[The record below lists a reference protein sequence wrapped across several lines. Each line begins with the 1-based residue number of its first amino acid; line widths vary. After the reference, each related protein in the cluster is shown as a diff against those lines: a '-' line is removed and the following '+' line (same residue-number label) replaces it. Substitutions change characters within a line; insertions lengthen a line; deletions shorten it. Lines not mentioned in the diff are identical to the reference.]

1 MASFLDYYREELGKR
16 AASSKDAASSGFT
29 TPDNLKGLNAM
40 SPGKSSPDSQGLGG
54 WVLDILDRPRNAIA
68 NVAKNAIDQGVNA
81 GEAFSKG
88 DVLGGLGGTLSA
100 IFGSIPAA
108 VQGLTSTD
116 PNDKHSTS
124 KLIEYGTDRIGKA
137 SDPDYIDVENNV
149 NPVAKGITGFIGD
162 VALDPINYIPGAI
175 LLKGA
180 KAGVGAV
187 DGVLQKG
194 SDAIAG
200 VSKEERARIKAQQ
213 AGKLTE
219 EAPVKVKKGKG
230 EEAPLKDEDFT
241 PFDATDFVNPGKAPT
256 PASSAAG
263 VADDIPASARFATG
277 MDGVVD
283 DLIPTVPKAP
293 SVMKQDAIG
302 HIQKMLGMVPP
313 SVADDVVPPVSA
325 TGVLDNLPVKAP
337 DAPPA
342 SGVPASHPDIPA
354 GVAGADGAIPQPG
367 QSFNDLVMESASRQ
381 PILDYVTKL
390 RGAQSGGGK
399 QSFNE
404 YMSQSIR
411 DNPNGIAATLSNG
424 RTLTFNQ
431 VNALNTRAKMK
442 NLAPAEFDMLNAA
455 LFQLKTNHKPMST
468 PADGSAI
475 SAFSTLS
482 NRNYAEAENALGSE
496 LFDLLTKQTSPKKFE
511 KMVKAIED
519 SLAPGADVAEVLR
532 RTDRRLENTLLNT
545 LGVPRLR
552 RPNTPEEAAEWA
564 RRVTTGDDGW
574 NGSVAKAVK
583 AVLSKLEST
592 GDYPYRVTKDGMVV
606 ARTSLSRG
614 EGAGKYLGQVNSF
627 GQRTFVKEGNDVIRE
642 TSERAAKARRDKTG
656 SYEGKFSK
664 ARTIDYR
671 EAKLRYLG
679 AVAETTA
686 RMGIPLAIGVGAKTS
701 MLSHHEVLSTLL
713 NTAKAADR
721 ADVADL
727 ALFNYGSSVSD
738 TVLLNTVNDAL
749 YGATREEIVDGLTQT
764 MKYGAKGEKGEAI
777 PNNLTSSKPGQTWHF
792 TDRQA
797 AVNQAAALFPHLS
810 RTQAGRLVN
819 TKRANNTRGRDVH
832 YVNHAP
838 KGGPNLLVEGLADLI
853 VDSTALL
860 KARAAQNEAAF
871 TARIAEET
879 HDLATS
885 AVKRADD
892 VLKADTGMVAKTAQ
906 LSQNARQ
913 IVDDGSKVLATGDAV
928 NNAQKLTE
936 ASLGPVADMVVPMQR
951 AITASSGS
959 SGDLVKAV
967 DDFGDDVW
975 EIVED
980 SVTAPRA
987 ANASDDIIDADI
999 VDDLVDDMPSIH
1011 DPLRDNPNPS
1021 PILNTSDEVFE
1032 EAVEAKAK
1040 AKKEKQAKGEKKAKK
1055 VDLSK
1060 DADRMVDE
1068 FGNHIRD
1075 PYGILKHKAK
1085 NWFDQTHLMKNT
1097 HPVFHKW
1104 QNTMAMR
1111 ASYMNNQL
1119 NALNR
1124 MAVKAGDVDRK
1135 MMASAFSNIQRG
1147 IAPSN
1152 KAEAELQEMM
1162 SDMVRDFFD
1171 LDAAGS
1177 MGNVFLRT
1185 TSKPDLITETMK
1197 AKGIDTERV
1206 FFTGKTADGKKIP
1219 ADDVAQQWR
1228 DWEIKDPLDLMHRMN
1243 LVREELS
1250 INAGTARSFIQLAK
1264 DSGAYSKVPKAG
1276 HVKLMATGNS
1286 RFIAHM
1292 PKNTYVKKELAAE
1305 MQRLETVLRT
1315 SREFNGDLGNFV
1327 RNYYGPAL
1335 NAWKRTITIMR
1346 PGHHVRNYLGSTSAT
1361 YIRRG
1366 NKEFKRSHDDA
1377 FKILSTRNNY
1387 EGVDMLGAATKTG
1400 NEAIPQNGD
1409 VLFTLSGGRGKLTND
1424 EVYAYMAESGALPT
1438 FRASEDFVDTGNGGF
1453 ARIAK
1458 MASLENTRV
1467 GKFAGGVSEYTD
1479 HFTRTQHFMQAMR
1492 QDAAKFPNM
1501 SKKELMDRAL
1511 KETNKYHPDASL
1523 LTPTEAKIRLAIPF
1537 YTWMAKMM
1545 PALVESAVMHP
1556 GRLTMFNKASY
1567 NVAVAAGINPESLTD
1582 PFPDDQLFP
1591 SFLKEGALGPQ
1602 LSIGGNYYRVDPGVA
1617 HLDVMDT
1624 FGNDPFRGLL
1634 GMTSPL
1640 LRVPAELASGGSW
1653 STGAQIKDNSDY
1665 LDQSLPFVNY
1675 FANITGIS
1683 PTGSIV
1689 SLASGNGLDMQSG
1702 FQEKADG
1709 STDKGDNDR
1718 LVSALNWVT
1727 GLGIQN
1733 LSRPNYQ
1740 NYAEIELRNEA
1751 REQSGK

>member
-16 AASSKDAASSGFT
+16 AASSKGAASSGFT

-54 WVLDILDRPRNAIA
+54 WVLDILDRPRNAVA
-68 NVAKNAIDQGVNA
+68 NVAKNAIDQGVDA
-81 GEAFSKG
+81 GEAFSQG
-88 DVLGGLGGTLSA
+88 DVLGGIGGTLNA

-108 VQGLTSTD
+108 VQGFVSTNPD
-116 PNDKHSTS
+116 DKHSTS
-124 KLIEYGTDRIGKA
+124 KLIEYGTDRIGKS
-137 SDPDYIDVENNV
+137 SDKNYVDVEDNV
-149 NPVAKGITGFIGD
+149 DPVAKGVLGFIGD
-162 VALDPINYIPGAI
+162 VASDPINYIPGAI
-175 LLKGA
+175 LMKGA

-187 DGVLQKG
+187 DGVIQKG
-194 SDAIAG
+194 SDALAG

-213 AGKLTE
+213 AGKVTE
-219 EAPVKVKKGKG
+219 EASVKVKKGKS
-230 EEAPLKDEDFT
+230 EEAPLKDEDFSS
-241 PFDATDFVNPGKAPT
+241 FDATDFVNPGKAPT
-256 PASSAAG
+256 PASSAADL
-263 VADDIPASARFATG
+263 ADDIPGNARFTTG

-283 DLIPTVPKAP
+283 DLIPTAPKSP
-293 SVMKQDAIG
+293 SAMKQDAIG

-313 SVADDVVPPVSA
+313 SVADDVIPPVNA

-342 SGVPASHPDIPA
+342 TGVPASHPDLPA
-354 GVAGADGAIPQPG
+354 GVAGSDGAIPQPG

-381 PILDYVTKL
+381 PILDHIAKIREVQNGEKIETLGGYVKGLIQAGDRPIFLGSERYIKPSEVYAAAASPEVRNNLTKVKRENFEL
-390 RGAQSGGGK
+390 AYDRLKK
-399 QSFNE
+399 Q
-404 YMSQSIR
+404 
-411 DNPNGIAATLSNG
+411 L
-424 RTLTFNQ
+424 
-431 VNALNTRAKMK
+431 V
-442 NLAPAEFDMLNAA
+442 
-455 LFQLKTNHKPMST
+455 HKT
-468 PADGSAI
+468 PAVTGEAK
-475 SAFSTLS
+475 SAFDNLVQ
-482 NRNYAEAENALGSE
+482 RDYAGVENALGSE
-496 LFDLLTKQTSPKKFE
+496 LFDLLTKQSSPKKFE
-511 KMVKAIED
+511 KMVKALED

-574 NGSVAKAVK
+574 NGAVAKAVK
-583 AVLSKLEST
+583 SVLSKLEST
-592 GDYPYRVTKDGMVV
+592 GEYPYRVTKDGMVV

-614 EGAGKYLGQVNSF
+614 DGVGKYLGQVNSF

-664 ARTIDYR
+664 ARTVDYR
-671 EAKLRYLG
+671 DAKMKYLE
-679 AVAETTA
+679 AVAETTS
-686 RMGIPLAIGVGAKTS
+686 RMGIPLASGVGAKTS

-713 NTAKAADR
+713 HTAESAGR
-721 ADVADL
+721 VDVANL
-727 ALFNYGSSVSD
+727 SLFNYGTSAAD

-749 YGATREEIVDGLTQT
+749 YGATREEIVAGLTQT
-764 MKYGAKGEKGEAI
+764 MKYGAKGDKGEPLA
-777 PNNLTSSKPGQTWHF
+777 NNLASGKLGQTWHF
-792 TDRQA
+792 ANRQA
-797 AVNQAAALFPHLS
+797 AVDAAADMFPHLS

-819 TKRANNTRGRDVH
+819 TKRVTEKRSAQV
-832 YVNHAP
+832 YYINHTP

-853 VDSTALL
+853 MDSTALL

-871 TARIAEET
+871 TARLAEET
-879 HDLATS
+879 YDLATS

-913 IVDDGSKVLATGDAV
+913 IVEDGSKVLATGDAV
-928 NNAQKLTE
+928 NNAKKLTE

-951 AITASSGS
+951 AITASSGA

-999 VDDLVDDMPSIH
+999 VDDMPSIH
-1011 DPLRDNPNPS
+1011 DPLRENPNPS
-1021 PILNTSDEVFE
+1021 PIHNTSDDAFE

-1040 AKKEKQAKGEKKAKK
+1040 AKKEKQAKGEKEAKK

-1075 PYGILKHKAK
+1075 PYGILKHKVK

-1162 SDMVRDFFD
+1162 TDMVRDFFD

-1197 AKGIDTERV
+1197 AKGIDTEKI
-1206 FFTGKTADGKKIP
+1206 FFISKTADGKKIS

-1292 PKNTYVKKELAAE
+1292 PNNTYVKKELADE

-1315 SREFNGDLGNFV
+1315 SREFDGALGNFV

-1346 PGHHVRNYLGSTSAT
+1346 PGHHVRNYIGSTSAT

-1387 EGVDMLGAATKTG
+1387 EGVDMLGAAAKTG

-1409 VLFTLSGGRGKLTND
+1409 VLFTLSGDRGKLTND
-1424 EVYAYMAESGALPT
+1424 EVYSYMAENGALPT

-1453 ARIAK
+1453 ARMAK

-1501 SKKELMDRAL
+1501 SKKELMDQAL

-1567 NVAVAAGINPESLTD
+1567 NVAVAAGIDPESLTD
-1582 PFPDDQLFP
+1582 PFPDDQMFP

-1602 LSIGGNYYRVDPGVA
+1602 LSIGGNYYRVNPGVA
-1617 HLDVMDT
+1617 HLDVMST

-1640 LRVPAELASGGSW
+1640 LRVPAEIASGGSW
-1653 STGAQIKDNSDY
+1653 GTGGQIKDTSDY

-1683 PTGSIV
+1683 PTGSIG
-1689 SLASGNGLDMQSG
+1689 SLASGNGLDMQAG

-1709 STDKGDNDR
+1709 STNKGDNDR
-1718 LVSALNWVT
+1718 LLSALNWVS